1 MQKRKVLPHI
11 DLAGYYQFVTFRTHD
26 SLDDYI
32 TRVRAQEIESK
43 KQEYIIDRYLDNSS
57 KGAYLNGEVLTYLKG
72 FLHSLDGDLYELVAF
87 VVMPNHV
94 HILFR
99 QTDALNT
106 TMQKIKG
113 TSAFAINKMLDR
125 KGKFWEKNY
134 YDKIIRDASQFG
146 IVYDYI
152 KYNALK
158 ANLDDW
164 EERFFGI
171 YD

>member
-11 DLAGYYQFVTFRTHD
+11 DLEGYYQFVTFRTHD

-32 TRVRAQEIESK
+32 ARVRAQEIESK

-57 KGAYLNGEVLTYLKG
+57 KGAYLNGEVLAYLKD
-72 FLHSLDGDLYELVAF
+72 FLHSLDGDLYELVAYM
-87 VVMPNHV
+87 VMPNHV

-99 QTDALNT
+99 QTDALDT

-113 TSAFAINKMLDR
+113 ASAFAINKMLDR

-134 YDKIIRDASQFG
+134 YDKVIRDVSQFRV
-146 IVYDYI
+146 VYDYI

-171 YD
+171 YE